1 MVLLTLF
8 SAAAPRR
15 AAPSILRMQANSRRR
30 AADGTP
36 RLEFARATLDD
47 VNELPPPPLPELKAS
62 LLARAADADRG
73 FKTTD
78 AERDVLRTLAAQ
90 LDGRASTARARRRRR
105 RRARARRVVARLH
118 RRVGRARARRA
129 AGDARLVTSRRRSRA
144 PRTATAAPTSSP
156 TTPCDTRAASPR
168 RSFGA
173 IGALAGL
180 RPATQ
185 YSVRARCRV
194 LDEKRLSLL
203 FVGGSVRSELALLRL
218 GRTAAPPLAGTF
230 LPRRRSPS
238 ARPGVRSTAASSSRR
253 PTSTTRSAWRAPGR
267 ELWVLCKKDE

>member
-8 SAAAPRR
+8 SAPRLDAR
-15 AAPSILRMQANSRRR
+15 RPSILRMQAT
-30 AADGTP
+30 AADESTTTS
-36 RLEFARATLDD
+36 RLEFARAALAD

-90 LDGRASTARARRRRR
+90 LEATFDG
-105 RRARARRVVARLH
+105 
-118 RRVGRARARRA
+118 A
-129 AGDARLVTSRRRSRA
+129 AE
-144 PRTATAAPTSSP
+144 APTSSP
-156 TTPCDTRAASPR
+156 QLLGAWSLVFTDASDVLALGALPATLGDITQTVARAEDGDGGADFVADNAVELEPPSAPL
-168 RSFGA
+168 FGA

-218 GRTAAPPLAGTF
+218 GRPA
-230 LPRRRSPS
+230 
-238 ARPGVRSTAASSSRR
+238 
-253 PTSTTRSAWRAPGR
+253 
-267 ELWVLCKKDE
+267 

>member
-1 MVLLTLF
+1 MVLLALF
-8 SAAAPRR
+8 SAPRLDAR
-15 AAPSILRMQANSRRR
+15 RPSILRMQAT
-30 AADGTP
+30 AADEASSP
-36 RLEFARATLDD
+36 SRLEFARAALAD

-90 LDGRASTARARRRRR
+90 LEASFDG
-105 RRARARRVVARLH
+105 
-118 RRVGRARARRA
+118 A
-129 AGDARLVTSRRRSRA
+129 AE
-144 PRTATAAPTSSP
+144 APTSSP
-156 TTPCDTRAASPR
+156 QLLGAWSLVFTDASDVLALGALPATLGDITQTVARAEDGDGGADFVADNAVELEPPSAPL
-168 RSFGA
+168 FGA

-218 GRTAAPPLAGTF
+218 GRTAAPPPLAGTF
-230 LPRRRSPS
+230 LPPPLAERVEELLDGRVFLETTYLDDTLRV
-238 ARPGVRSTAASSSRR
+238 ARG
-253 PTSTTRSAWRAPGR
+253 PGR

>member
-8 SAAAPRR
+8 SAPRLDAR
-15 AAPSILRMQANSRRR
+15 RPSILRMQAT
-30 AADGTP
+30 AADESTTTS
-36 RLEFARATLDD
+36 RLEFARAALAD

-90 LDGRASTARARRRRR
+90 LEATFDG
-105 RRARARRVVARLH
+105 
-118 RRVGRARARRA
+118 A
-129 AGDARLVTSRRRSRA
+129 AE
-144 PRTATAAPTSSP
+144 APTSSP
-156 TTPCDTRAASPR
+156 QLLGAWSLVFTDASDVLALGALPATLGDITQTVARAEDGDGGADFVADNAVELEPPSAPL
-168 RSFGA
+168 FGA

-218 GRTAAPPLAGTF
+218 GRTAAPPPLAGTF
-230 LPRRRSPS
+230 LPPPLA
-238 ARPGVRSTAASSSRR
+238 ARVEELLDGRVFLE
-253 PTSTTRSAWRAPGR
+253 TTYLDDTLRVARGPGR

>member
-1 MVLLTLF
+1 MVLLALF
-8 SAAAPRR
+8 SAPRLDAR
-15 AAPSILRMQANSRRR
+15 RPSILRMQAT
-30 AADGTP
+30 AADEPTTTS
-36 RLEFARATLDD
+36 RLEFARAALAD

-90 LDGRASTARARRRRR
+90 LEASFDG
-105 RRARARRVVARLH
+105 
-118 RRVGRARARRA
+118 A
-129 AGDARLVTSRRRSRA
+129 AE
-144 PRTATAAPTSSP
+144 APTSSP
-156 TTPCDTRAASPR
+156 QLLGAWSLVFTDASDVLALGALPATLGDITQTVARAEDGDGGADFVADNAVELEPPSAPL
-168 RSFGA
+168 FGA

-218 GRTAAPPLAGTF
+218 GRTAAPPPLAGTF
-230 LPRRRSPS
+230 LPPPLA
-238 ARPGVRSTAASSSRR
+238 ARVEELLDGRVFLE
-253 PTSTTRSAWRAPGR
+253 TTYLDDTLRVARGPGR